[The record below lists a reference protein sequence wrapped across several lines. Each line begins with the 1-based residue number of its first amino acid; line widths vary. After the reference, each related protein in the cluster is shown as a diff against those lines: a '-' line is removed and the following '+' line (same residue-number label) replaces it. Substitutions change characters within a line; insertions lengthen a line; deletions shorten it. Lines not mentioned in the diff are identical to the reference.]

1 MAGLNKGQKPAFFED
16 WSVLET
22 EIKAYLAERD
32 AGEPKDSSNNG
43 EQPAKRNVLLT
54 FLSVDPSAMAL
65 ENEPDQDEW
74 DGEID
79 VLAYSEL
86 TR

>member
-1 MAGLNKGQKPAFFED
+1 MAGPNKGQSPSFFAD
-16 WSVLET
+16 WPVLEA
-22 EIKAYLAERD
+22 EVKAYLAERE
-32 AGEPKDSSNNG
+32 AGESDESNNDG
-43 EQPAKRNVLLT
+43 EQPQKRNALLT

-65 ENEPDQDEW
+65 EDEPEADQW